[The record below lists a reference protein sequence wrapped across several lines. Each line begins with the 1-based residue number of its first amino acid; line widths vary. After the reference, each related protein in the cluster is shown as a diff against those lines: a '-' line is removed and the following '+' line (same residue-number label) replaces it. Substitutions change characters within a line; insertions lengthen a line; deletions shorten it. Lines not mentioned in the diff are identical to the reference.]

1 METTNVIRSVRV
13 GNITVNLHNVGY
25 VECIDT
31 VDDNDTPIKALW
43 VYCVG
48 GRNVQL
54 YAGDP
59 VICQNLH
66 DYIDMAMGQFLDL
79 THLTEKKEAPAK
91 CVDSST
97 AGVRSV
103 KR

>member
-1 METTNVIRSVRV
+1 METTNAIRSVRV

-31 VDDNDTPIKALW
+31 VDDDNTPMKALW
-43 VYCVG
+43 VYFVG

-54 YAGDP
+54 YSGDP

-66 DYIDMAMGQFLDL
+66 DYIDATMGQFIDL
-79 THLTEKKEAPAK
+79 THLTEKKKATAK
-91 CVDSST
+91 
-97 AGVRSV
+97 
-103 KR
+103 